1 MANKPKPGIP
11 DYRIKKP
18 VKPGK
23 PTRPGDSIMKPTP
36 VKPGTGN
43 MPKRPK
49 PGSGGMKP
57 DPSRQERPIKD
68 MPVGTDAQKRAKQLK
83 TLEAQ
88 LKKSKGGGIGGG
100 GKKVKRATGM
110 VKTTKTMRKGT
121 R

>member
-1 MANKPKPGIP
+1 MARKPGIP
-11 DYRIKKP
+11 DYGIK
-18 VKPGK
+18 KPGK

-43 MPKRPK
+43 KPKPMPVKPK
-49 PGSGGMKP
+49 PGGGMKP
-57 DPSRQERPIKD
+57 DPARQQRPIKD
-68 MPVGTDAQKRAKQLK
+68 MPVGTDAQKRAKKLK
-83 TLEAQ
+83 ELEAQ

>member
-23 PTRPGDSIMKPTP
+23 PTRPGDSIMKPQP

-49 PGSGGMKP
+49 PGSGVMKP
-57 DPSRQERPIKD
+57 DPARQNRPIKG
-68 MPVGTDAQKRAKQLK
+68 MPAEQDRQKKIKMLEDQMKKAKAAK
-83 TLEAQ
+83 A
-88 LKKSKGGGIGGG
+88 KK
-100 GKKVKRATGM
+100 KK
-110 VKTTKTMRKGT
+110 
-121 R
+121 